1 MRKSLLLS
9 LTLLLFA
16 ATTIAQSLSTDV
28 FSVGNGNLPTVGSTF
43 NVPVNISGFPGTVR
57 YIEPVVIFDPTVL
70 EYVGIANK
78 QNAAYVVTT
87 TGSTPATGM
96 LKLNYNNGIGQATVA
111 NGKLFDIQF
120 IFKGG
125 NANITFR
132 LTPAS
137 PPSRYRTS
145 AGVITNITSVTNGSI
160 NGGYVDNTID
170 GGSWNTAGDWSLGV
184 VPNSFH
190 NAIVA
195 NGTETTMSAN
205 GVCNNLTIQ
214 NGGKFTIPFAYT
226 LTVGGTLL
234 VQTGG
239 SLIQDITRIATVE
252 RFIPSWGVTAQNL
265 GWHFLSSPVTNQAIQ
280 PNFVPNTPG
289 LAQDFYMWDEPTD
302 KWINSRVDATTWNT
316 NFNSNFVVGKGYL
329 VSYEFDGTK
338 QFSGILNH
346 VDVNIPVTYTNPG
359 GGFGVDN
366 GWNLLGNPFSSAI
379 LNTGFTGPINTLVKI
394 WSGNAYTDI
403 ASGGVIPAMNG
414 FMVEATAGGT
424 VTIPLTARSH
434 QATSWY
440 KNSNERI
447 LLVARNAELPVGQ
460 ESVVRFDASATES
473 FDASMDG
480 HFLPGYAP
488 MFYSQVGEEKLSTN
502 TLPTH
507 TWDLEIPF
515 GFAKNDGNSYVIEM
529 KENIAD
535 ANVFLTDL
543 KTGQVQNLTQNPV
556 YNFTAASGDAVS
568 RFVLKFS
575 TVGVEDPSATN
586 NGIYTYGDKL
596 YVNNPGNGVVEV
608 YTMTGQLVASEKTA
622 TTGLYVT
629 SIKAS
634 TAYYLVR
641 VISASG
647 IRTAKV
653 FVK

>member
-1 MRKSLLLS
+1 MLLV
-9 LTLLLFA
+9 LTAVSF
-16 ATTIAQSLSTDV
+16 AQSLSTTV

-43 NVPVNISGFPGTVR
+43 NVPVNIAGFPATVR
-57 YIEPVVIFDPTVL
+57 YIEPVVIFDPNVM
-70 EYVGIANK
+70 EYVGITNK
-78 QNAAYVVTT
+78 QNAGYAVTT

-111 NGKLFDIQF
+111 DGKLFDIQF

-125 NANITFR
+125 DANISFR

-145 AGVITNITSVTNGSI
+145 TGTIINITSVTNGSI
-160 NGGYVDNTID
+160 AGGYVDNTID
-170 GGSWNTAGDWSLGV
+170 GGSWNTSGDWSLGV

-190 NAIVA
+190 NVIVA
-195 NGTETTMSAN
+195 NGTETSMSAN

-214 NGGKFTIPFAYT
+214 NGGKFTIPMASI

-234 VQTGG
+234 IQSGG
-239 SLIQDITRIATVE
+239 SLIQDMTRIATVE
-252 RFIPSWGVTAQNL
+252 RFIPSWGVTSQNL
-265 GWHFLSSPVTNQAIQ
+265 GWHFLSSPVTVQAIQ

-289 LAQDFYMWDEPTD
+289 LAQDFYMWNEPTD
-302 KWINSRVDATTWNT
+302 TWINSRVDANTWNPSFDA
-316 NFNSNFVVGKGYL
+316 NFLVGKGYL

-346 VDVNIPVTYTNPG
+346 VDANIGVSLTNPG
-359 GGFGVDN
+359 GGQGTDN

-379 LNTGFTGPINTLVKI
+379 VNTGIAGPISTTVKI

-403 ASGGVIPAMNG
+403 TSGGVIPALNG
-414 FMVEATAGGT
+414 FMVEATGTGT
-424 VTIPLTARSH
+424 VTIPLSARSH

-460 ESVVRFDASATES
+460 ESVVRFDATATEAYDGA
-473 FDASMDG
+473 FDS

-488 MFYSQVGEEKLSTN
+488 MFYSLSGEEKLSTN
-502 TLPTH
+502 TLPSQ

-556 YNFTAASGDAVS
+556 YSFTAANGDDVS

-575 TVGVEDPSATN
+575 TVGVEDPSSTN
-586 NGIYTYGDKL
+586 VGIYTYNDKL

-634 TAYYLVR
+634 SAYYLVR